1 MSPDDLRMTI
11 AFGRERR
18 NTEFKGP
25 GRRTDKAF
33 LAKVVR
39 AVLGLANTPD
49 GGVVVI
55 GVADDGSRLTPRG
68 LSKTE
73 AATWGYDDLHASLAN
88 YADPFVECEVAPV
101 KLEDNTFVVIEVRAF
116 SEFPVLCK
124 KDFADTLRKGAL
136 YVRRRGKIETVEVPS
151 HVEMR
156 EVIERA
162 AEIRARAILASAARV
177 GLTGEQPHLPSAAEH
192 FAAEAQDLL

>member
-1 MSPDDLRMTI
+1 MAI

-18 NTEFKGP
+18 HTEFKGP

-49 GGVVVI
+49 GGVVII
-55 GVADDGSRLTPRG
+55 GVEDDGTKLTPTG
-68 LSKTE
+68 LSKSE

-88 YADPFVECEVAPV
+88 YADPFVECEVAPL
-101 KLEDNTFVVIEVRAF
+101 KLDDCTFVVIEVR
-116 SEFPVLCK
+116 EFGEIPVLCK
-124 KDFADTLRKGAL
+124 KDLGDTLRRGAL

-162 AEIRARAILASAARV
+162 AEIRARNILAAAARV
-177 GLTGEQPHLPSAAEH
+177 GLAHEPPDVPTAAER